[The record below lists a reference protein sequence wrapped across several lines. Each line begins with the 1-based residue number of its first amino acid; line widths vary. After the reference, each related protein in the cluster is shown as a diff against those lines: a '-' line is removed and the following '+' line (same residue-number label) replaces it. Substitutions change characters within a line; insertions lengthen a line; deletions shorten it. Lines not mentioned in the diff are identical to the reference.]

1 MAVSCVDPETC
12 SGVLRVCICFRAE
25 AMAEFGQRAELSNEA
40 RGEHLEETTHHHNP
54 SLPEADRVVKS

>member
-1 MAVSCVDPETC
+1 
-12 SGVLRVCICFRAE
+12 
-25 AMAEFGQRAELSNEA
+25 MAEFGQRAELSNEA